1 MRSLCC
7 RNWQAGVLGVL
18 AVGLVW
24 VACRPA
30 SEDNPAVTKG
40 GGLGLDFGDELRRAE
55 QLQVRQKIVSWSYV
69 TKRSVTDE
77 LIARRLT
84 LFEAA
89 AVFHAVDRVR
99 YPQGR
104 PVPIYFPGK
113 TEEERLCRQVIASVD
128 ERLHNRPDREAVV
141 ARLEQELQEHL
152 RRYGAVQLP
161 EFRPPEGIPWFKQAE

>member
-1 MRSLCC
+1 MRSLCY

-30 SEDNPAVTKG
+30 SEDNPAVRKG
-40 GGLGLDFGDELRRAE
+40 GVLEPEFGEELRRAE
-55 QLQVRQKIVSWSYV
+55 QLQALQKVVWWGYV
-69 TKRSVTDE
+69 TKLRLTDE
-77 LIARRLT
+77 LLARRLT

-89 AVFHAVDRVR
+89 AGFRAVDRVR
-99 YPQGR
+99 SRQAR
-104 PVPIYFPGK
+104 PVPSFFPGK
-113 TEEERLCRQVIASVD
+113 TDEERLCRRVIASAD
-128 ERLHNRPDREAVV
+128 ERLHDRPDREAVV
-141 ARLEQELQEHL
+141 ARLELELQEHL